1 MRRTTSF
8 LATASL
14 VFASALRAS
23 SAFAQP
29 IDARTMA
36 TAQAL
41 HDQGLKALDAK
52 DYATACP
59 KLEEVVRLVPD
70 GLGAR
75 LSLAEC
81 YEGADRL
88 ASAWT
93 VYSFVESAAARAHQI
108 EREKKAHARVEAIKP
123 RLAYLTLT
131 VPASVRALPDLE
143 IRGDGVVMGRAQ
155 WDVALPVDTGPHVFS
170 ATARGVAPWEKG
182 VRLPDDGA
190 HVTLFFDDPP
200 APAKPIEIVA
210 PPAREVAKSEPPVSR
225 TMRTAGLVVGA
236 IGLVGIGVGSGA
248 GIRAI
253 TARNAS
259 GDHCRADDSCDAAG
273 LDLRAQSLTAGTWST
288 AMFVVGGVALA
299 AGVTLVVIAPSSPSS
314 PVVKAA
320 LGPGSLSLGGTF

>member
-1 MRRTTSF
+1 MRRSTSF

-14 VFASALRAS
+14 VSASALRAS

-93 VYSFVESAAARAHQI
+93 VYLFVESAAARTHQTSGP
-108 EREKKAHARVEAIKP
+108 RPAGPRAR
-123 RLAYLTLT
+123 
-131 VPASVRALPDLE
+131 
-143 IRGDGVVMGRAQ
+143 
-155 WDVALPVDTGPHVFS
+155 
-170 ATARGVAPWEKG
+170 
-182 VRLPDDGA
+182 
-190 HVTLFFDDPP
+190 
-200 APAKPIEIVA
+200 A
-210 PPAREVAKSEPPVSR
+210 PPAA
-225 TMRTAGLVVGA
+225 
-236 IGLVGIGVGSGA
+236 
-248 GIRAI
+248 RA
-253 TARNAS
+253 ARR
-259 GDHCRADDSCDAAG
+259 RA
-273 LDLRAQSLTAGTWST
+273 
-288 AMFVVGGVALA
+288 
-299 AGVTLVVIAPSSPSS
+299 
-314 PVVKAA
+314 
-320 LGPGSLSLGGTF
+320 